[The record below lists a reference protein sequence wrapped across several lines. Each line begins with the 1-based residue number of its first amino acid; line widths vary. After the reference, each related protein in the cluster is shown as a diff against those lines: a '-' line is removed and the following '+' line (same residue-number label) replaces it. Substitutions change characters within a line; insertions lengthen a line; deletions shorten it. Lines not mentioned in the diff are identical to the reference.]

1 MTPIQQEIENI
12 KEEKFFKDLQRVYNK
27 LEQVVKDE
35 CDTSIEQ
42 FFYDYITT
50 KKNLNK

>member
-1 MTPIQQEIENI
+1 MATIEQEIQKI
-12 KEEKFFKDLQRVYNK
+12 KEEKFFKELQRVYDK